1 MKKNQAEEENELY
14 GVDNVLDIK
23 LSYSKLSSFIE
34 GGAKA
39 LVRKKELTG
48 DGINEGGLID
58 CLLFSPNNFKKEY
71 YIFDGTKP
79 TATAGELC
87 DLVFQL
93 FNKIPKVEEVVE
105 VSRKHGYWSK
115 VVNPETYINKFNTED
130 FWGYLKAQYE
140 SKSKTIITTEQLQ
153 RAEEVVEI
161 LKSHNY
167 SKLIVAFPTKT
178 QSKYAQ
184 YKIEYRYKN
193 VIFRGILDLLVV
205 DHKAMTVQMID
216 LKTGTPAAEL
226 FSQSF
231 VKYRYYLQ
239 EAVYQQAFEQIC
251 KDLGLEGYKLL
262 PFQFLYISRF
272 EKIPLLYTVPEKWS
286 KAALNGFTTKSG
298 YLYKGMNQI
307 IDDITWHWTNQK
319 FDLSRETYE
328 KEGSLILK
336 DDFIE
341 IL

>member
-1 MKKNQAEEENELY
+1 MKKNQKEENELY
-14 GVDNVLDIK
+14 GIDDVLDLK

-39 LVRKKELTG
+39 LVKKKELTG
-48 DGINEGGLID
+48 DGVKEGGLID
-58 CLLFSPNNFKKEY
+58 CLLFTPDEMLNDY
-71 YIFDGTKP
+71 YIFDGIKP

-87 DLVFQL
+87 DLVFNL
-93 FNKIPKVEEVVE
+93 FTEIPTVDEVVE
-105 VSRKHGYWSK
+105 VSRRHGYWSK
-115 VVNPETYINKFNTED
+115 VVNPETYIKKFDTED
-130 FWGYLKAQYE
+130 FWGYLKSQYS

-161 LKSHNY
+161 LKSHAY
-167 SKLIVAFPTKT
+167 SKAIVAFPTKT

-193 VIFRGILDLLVV
+193 VIFRGILDLLVI
-205 DHKAMTVQMID
+205 DHSAKTVQMID
-216 LKTGTPAAEL
+216 LKTGAPVAEA

-239 EAVYQQAFEQIC
+239 EAVYQHAFKKIC
-251 KDLGLEGYKLL
+251 EDLKLEGYTLL

-272 EKIPLLYTVPEKWS
+272 EKLPLVYTVPQKWS
-286 KAALNGFTTKSG
+286 EASVKGFTTKAG
-298 YLYKGMNQI
+298 YVYKGMDQI
-307 IDDITWHWTNQK
+307 ISDITWHWTNQK
-319 FDLSRETYE
+319 FSLSRETYE
-328 KEGSLILK
+328 KEGNLILN

-341 IL
+341 VL